1 MADLPEELRARARAE
16 ALERY
21 RRGERARPWHRLA
34 GPAAFLAS
42 WLLRLGLLEGGDG
55 LHRARLDA
63 ALARQ
68 RAAWL
73 RELDRQIGG
82 ARWRGPLA
90 ERLRN
95 AGRSLVV
102 FLATLLFPKPRGPMP
117 ALADIRRI
125 LVIRTDERVGNQILT
140 TPLLRALKL
149 GIPHAELHVLA
160 NARKASV
167 IVSRHVDRVIPFEK
181 RDAFRMPV
189 RLARLFRDL
198 RRTRYD
204 VVVDAG
210 HWSGVSLTAL
220 LVARLAGGRAIV
232 GHDRQ
237 GSDRFLSHPVTHDPA
252 NEVEVP
258 AKLELLRPLG
268 LLPRG
273 LEPETELGSDT
284 GPAREL
290 LSRLSLEPGVALLNP
305 GARVAD
311 RRWSPAAHAAVARGL
326 AARGLR
332 VLVVWGPGEDGIAR
346 AVAEGSGA
354 KLAPP
359 TDLALLAGLLRLSR
373 ICVSNNSGPMHLAVA
388 VGTPAV
394 GVFLSGDAA
403 RWRHL
408 LPIFQAAEPRGEDD
422 AAAVLDACDRLLA
435 RTAARAVPHPSP

>member
-1 MADLPEELRARARAE
+1 MSVLPEELRAQARAE

-21 RRGERARPWHRLA
+21 RRGVRFRPWHRLA
-34 GPAAFLAS
+34 GPAAFLGS
-42 WLLRLGLLEGGDG
+42 WILRLGLLGGGEG
-55 LHRARLDA
+55 LRRALLDA
-63 ALARQ
+63 GMAQ
-68 RAAWL
+68 ERAAWL

-82 ARWRGPLA
+82 ARWRGPMA

-102 FLATLLFPKPRGPMP
+102 FLATLVFPKPRAPMP
-117 ALADIRRI
+117 ALPDIRRV
-125 LVIRTDERVGNQILT
+125 LVIRTDERVGNQLLT

-149 GIPHAELHVLA
+149 GIPHADLHVLA

-181 RDAFRMPV
+181 RDAFRMPL
-189 RLARLFRDL
+189 RLAGLFREL
-198 RRTRYD
+198 RRARYD
-204 VVVDAG
+204 VVVEAG

-220 LVARLAGGRAIV
+220 LVARLVGGRAIV

-252 NEVEVP
+252 NDVEVP

-290 LSRLSLEPGVALLNP
+290 LASLSLAPGLALLNP

-311 RRWSPAAHAAVARGL
+311 RRWPPLSHAAVARGL

-332 VLVVWGPGEDGIAR
+332 VLVVWGPGEEAIAR
-346 AVAEGSGA
+346 AVAEGCGA
-354 KLAPP
+354 TLAPA

-388 VGTPAV
+388 VGTPTV

-408 LPIFQAAEPRGEDD
+408 LPIFEAAEPHGEDD
-422 AAAVLDACDRLLA
+422 AGAVLAACDRLLA
-435 RTAARAVPHPSP
+435 RTAGRA